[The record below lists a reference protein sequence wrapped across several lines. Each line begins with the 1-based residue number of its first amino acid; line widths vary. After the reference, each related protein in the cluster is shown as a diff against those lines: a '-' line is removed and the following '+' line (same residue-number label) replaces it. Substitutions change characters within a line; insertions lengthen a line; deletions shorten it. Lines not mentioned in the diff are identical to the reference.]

1 VNRAPANDGAAAG
14 DRAKFRYCH
23 LYRHIAYLFSL
34 RANRR
39 VDHPFEQPVAV
50 NETRVQKKSL
60 SSTPL
65 TAKDGVE
72 PGKSARRRAR

>member
-1 VNRAPANDGAAAG
+1 MDRAAADDRTAAR

-23 LYRHIAYLFSL
+23 LYRHIAHLFSL

-39 VDHPFEQPVAV
+39 VDHPFEQPVAA

-65 TAKDGVE
+65 TPNDGADA
-72 PGKSARRRAR
+72 GKFGPSQGR